1 MAAEDSAV
9 TCVRCR
15 KTCGGEDMWD
25 VPRQLARKIKEL
37 AESNQK
43 IATEM
48 KALANKVEQMEKQRR
63 IDDRW
68 EENEPLFQV
77 FPGGSKYHSR
87 PVAKRC
93 CGCSEPDEEL
103 QFPLRI
109 AKKLGKTP
117 CQICCSPLLSSLS
130 PR

>member
-68 EENEPLFQV
+68 EENEPLPVPGLPWRFQISLPSCCKKVLWV
-77 FPGGSKYHSR
+77 FR
-87 PVAKRC
+87 TR
-93 CGCSEPDEEL
+93 
-103 QFPLRI
+103 
-109 AKKLGKTP
+109 
-117 CQICCSPLLSSLS
+117 
-130 PR
+130 